1 MFSWYVCLFAS
12 IRVSWVSG
20 GAPKFE
26 KHPCWWKT
34 PLSPKNRKT
43 SWCYAMPGAFGYCIP
58 LPCSPKMPVSDICTN
73 TQTCIHIYIYIYI
86 YIYEQDSAR
95 THTFYHH
102 QQKLVECGRD
112 QTIIVHQQWNVLT
125 LMITCKVYPPK
136 IYFPKQS
143 QNGVWNTIFSANMTS
158 FQVLSFFFGG
168 GRYAYN
174 ITIS

>member
-86 YIYEQDSAR
+86 YIWTGLCTYTYILSSSA
-95 THTFYHH
+95 
-102 QQKLVECGRD
+102 KVGRMRKRSNNHSSPTMKRPYAD
-112 QTIIVHQQWNVLT
+112 DYLQGIPSKNL
-125 LMITCKVYPPK
+125 
-136 IYFPKQS
+136 FPQAVAK
-143 QNGVWNTIFSANMTS
+143 WCLEHYI
-158 FQVLSFFFGG
+158 LC
-168 GRYAYN
+168 
-174 ITIS
+174 